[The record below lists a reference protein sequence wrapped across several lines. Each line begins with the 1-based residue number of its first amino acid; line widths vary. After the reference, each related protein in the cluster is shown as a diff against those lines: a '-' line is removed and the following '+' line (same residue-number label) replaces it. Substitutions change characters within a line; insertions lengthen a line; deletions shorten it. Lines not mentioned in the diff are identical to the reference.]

1 MSVPRSVSRSRAAP
15 DIVRAMDLERLRARM
30 PLVVFL
36 LLALVCL
43 ALVGFAC
50 ACLTDQPALA
60 IERALQGPA
69 LAPGVIAI
77 WSVMLVV
84 LLASSATGAALLPR
98 GRASPA
104 LLQRFLL

>member
-1 MSVPRSVSRSRAAP
+1 MEPGADTPRYRFGVELA
-15 DIVRAMDLERLRARM
+15 RLRARM

-60 IERALQGPA
+60 IERALHGLALTPAVLAVWSVALVA
-69 LAPGVIAI
+69 LA
-77 WSVMLVV
+77 
-84 LLASSATGAALLPR
+84 ASRFTLGMVLPR

-104 LLQRFLL
+104 LLQRFIF

>member
-1 MSVPRSVSRSRAAP
+1 VASRTPGASLQFGAAMVF
-15 DIVRAMDLERLRARM
+15 DVELARLRRRM

-43 ALVGFAC
+43 ALIGFAC

-69 LAPGVIAI
+69 LAPAVVAV
-77 WSVMLVV
+77 WAV
-84 LLASSATGAALLPR
+84 LLAVLFPAAAGAVALPR

-104 LLQRFLL
+104 LLQRFLF

>member
-1 MSVPRSVSRSRAAP
+1 MVSDVELA
-15 DIVRAMDLERLRARM
+15 RLRRRM

-43 ALVGFAC
+43 ALIGFAC
-50 ACLTDQPALA
+50 ACLTDQPAVA

-69 LAPGVIAI
+69 LAPGVIAV
-77 WSVMLVV
+77 WSVLLVV
-84 LLASSATGAALLPR
+84 LLASSATGAVTLPR

-104 LLQRFLL
+104 LLQRFLF